1 MIKVA
6 RWVRSF
12 VFPRGGKREIVSNSV
27 KLAALLGFVSSFFPL
42 SAQQPRDFFPWWDM
56 PVART
61 LNLTEDQ
68 TRQIQSIV
76 REHRDRLVDLRGAIE
91 KAENQLS
98 DIMDEDRPDPAKA
111 NAAIDRVATA
121 RADLTR
127 AFSQMGL
134 KLRLVLT
141 PAQWRDLQSKR
152 PKPPLPGQPI
162 PPGKKPPLN
171 RPPRPQN
178 DDAALLGPE
187 VPDGGDIQNPG
198 PRMFHRPNQGGQ
210 HLVNRDE
217 P

>member
-1 MIKVA
+1 MTKI
-6 RWVRSF
+6 
-12 VFPRGGKREIVSNSV
+12 
-27 KLAALLGFVSSFFPL
+27 LLGFVFAFFPL

-61 LNLTEDQ
+61 LNLSEDQ
-68 TRQIQSIV
+68 TRQIQMIV
-76 REHRDRLVDLRGAIE
+76 REHRDKLVDLRGAIE

-98 DIMDEDRPDPAKA
+98 DIMDEERPDPGKA

-141 PAQWRDLQSKR
+141 PAQWKDLQAKR
-152 PKPPLPGQPI
+152 PKPPLPGQPG
-162 PPGKKPPLN
+162 PPVRKPPLN
-171 RPPRPQN
+171 GPRPQQN
-178 DDAALLGPE
+178 DDEALN
-187 VPDGGDIQNPG
+187 GGHFPNGRDIENPR
-198 PRMFHRPNQGGQ
+198 PRMLNRPNQGSQ
-210 HLVNRDE
+210 HVIQRDE